1 MRICLIVLV
10 MLAALAPPSLHAQS
24 AASSPVQNSSP
35 FIGVWRGQFDN
46 LPGVDL
52 VIDDE
57 GGVLH
62 GAIQFYL
69 HKRPDTK
76 SPYTSTPGLPG
87 PLLDIRPDGRTLPFQ
102 VSHRLAHPPRTLN
115 DPPVKFQL
123 KLTGRDEAELVNE
136 SESAPGLPMKRTDY

>member
-1 MRICLIVLV
+1 MTHRLLKS
-10 MLAALAPPSLHAQS
+10 PNKTSQGGKHHA
-24 AASSPVQNSSP
+24 
-35 FIGVWRGQFDN
+35 N
-46 LPGVDL
+46 LPDRSRHACRTCPAISPCAKCR
-52 VIDDE
+52 VISRSE
-57 GGVLH
+57 QLH

-87 PLLDIRPDGRTLPFQ
+87 PLLDIRPDGRTLHFQ

>member
-1 MRICLIVLV
+1 MRIYLIA
-10 MLAALAPPSLHAQS
+10 LATLTALAPLSLNAQS
-24 AASSPVQNSSP
+24 HPSSPVQSSP
-35 FIGVWRGQFDN
+35 KFVGVWRGQFDN

-62 GAIQFYL
+62 GAILFYL
-69 HKRPDTK
+69 HKRVDTK
-76 SPYTSTPGLPG
+76 APYTSTAGLPG
-87 PLLDIRPDGRTLPFQ
+87 PILNIRPNGQTLHFQ

-115 DPPVKFQL
+115 DPPVNFLL
-123 KLTGRDEAELVNE
+123 KLTGPDQAELVNE